1 MKTTIDINGKP
12 VEIELTPEQIKKIK
26 SQSYDYK
33 DIKTFGDACNFLGID
48 RAEFNKENSL
58 LPEDVYAY
66 MQLRLICQA
75 LNGGEHMDYSD
86 TDEYK
91 YYPCFNSVGSSSGF
105 SYDGYAYVLTGSDV
119 GSRLVYK
126 SREIA
131 EYAGRTFIDIYNK
144 YIN

>member
-12 VEIELTPEQIKKIK
+12 VEIELTPEQIKQIK
-26 SQSYDYK
+26 SQTYDYK
-33 DIKTFGDACNFLGID
+33 DIKTFGDVCNFLGID
-48 RAEFNKENSL
+48 QAEFEEENSH

-66 MQLRLICQA
+66 MQLRLISKA
-75 LNGGEHMDYSD
+75 LNGGDHMNYDD
-86 TDEYK
+86 VEEYK
-91 YYPCFNSVGSSSGF
+91 YYPWFNSVGSSSGL
-105 SYDGYAYVLTGSDV
+105 SYGGYRYDRTVSDV